1 MTTLRTPNNNQQQ
14 SSHTVANAIIG
25 FGLVGIICVTLIYL
39 QPSLAIPGTI
49 LASEKL
55 AWYLTRASGVVG
67 YLLMT
72 ASTLWGLLLSTKL
85 AKQLVPP
92 WLSLAMHNYLSW
104 AAIGLA
110 AFHAFVLLFDS
121 YYTYTV
127 ANLLIPFTG
136 PYNPMW
142 VGIGTIG
149 FYIMLITAV
158 SFYVR
163 KQIGQ
168 KNWRRL
174 HYLTFIAYI
183 MSTLHGF
190 MAGTDSAL
198 LLPVYIGSGLAT
210 LFLTLYRILT
220 AGTTKRPARRQRPTQ
235 SNTVTK

>member
-1 MTTLRTPNNNQQQ
+1 MTTLPSTDNKQNVFAN
-14 SSHTVANAIIG
+14 TVIG
-25 FGLVGIICVTLIYL
+25 LGLAGIVCVILIYL
-39 QPSLAIPGTI
+39 QPSLAIPETL

-104 AAIGLA
+104 AAIGIS

-127 ANLLIPFTG
+127 ADLLIPFTG

-149 FYIMLITAV
+149 FYIMLLTAV

-183 MSTLHGF
+183 MSTLHGY
-190 MAGTDSAL
+190 MAGTDASL
-198 LLPVYIGSGLAT
+198 LMPVYIGSGLAT
-210 LFLTLYRILT
+210 LFLTLYRILA
-220 AGTTKRPARRQRPTQ
+220 AGQKPAHRRAARQRG
-235 SNTVTK
+235 

>member
-1 MTTLRTPNNNQQQ
+1 MTTLPSTEKKQN
-14 SSHTVANAIIG
+14 VFANTIIG
-25 FGLVGIICVTLIYL
+25 LGLVGIVCVLLIYL
-39 QPSLAIPGTI
+39 QPSLAIPTTI

-104 AAIGLA
+104 AAIGIS
-110 AFHAFVLLFDS
+110 AFHALVLLFDS

-149 FYIMLITAV
+149 FYIMLLTAV

-174 HYLTFIAYI
+174 HYLTFVAYI
-183 MSTLHGF
+183 MSTLHGY
-190 MAGTDSAL
+190 MAGTDTSL
-198 LLPVYIGSGLAT
+198 LMPVYIGSGLAT

-220 AGTTKRPARRQRPTQ
+220 AGQKPARRRVAKK
-235 SNTVTK
+235 SA